1 MQQINEYGH
10 ETQLTHAK
18 NYGKATIHPLKE
30 TFLEGDHPDYVTN
43 EEVFLTTA
51 CNQSPASL
59 KKMHYFDKIA

>member
-1 MQQINEYGH
+1 VQQINDYGH

-18 NYGKATIHPLKE
+18 NYCKATIHLLKE

-51 CNQSPASL
+51 CNKSSAS
-59 KKMHYFDKIA
+59 